1 MRKYTSLPA
10 ITGRKLISLLK
21 KDGWSDGRKAKHGIT
36 LTKKFSD
43 RTRVTFVP
51 DTRASLPIGT
61 LQDIL
66 SGDQTGLGRQ
76 GLLDL
81 LNRYGL

>member
-1 MRKYTSLPA
+1 MRKYTSFPA
-10 ITGRKLISLLK
+10 ITGRKLVRLLK

-51 DTRASLPIGT
+51 DTDASLPIGT
-61 LQDIL
+61 LLDIL
-66 SGDQTGLGRQ
+66 SNDQTGLGRK
-76 GLLDL
+76 GLLNL
-81 LNRYGL
+81 LNKYGL